1 MRYRFL
7 ILFLLL
13 VLWGASYA
21 QPGGE
26 LITSIEYKVKVPGEW
41 THTHSDGE
49 KGWYQFGLG
58 SRHDGTYNL
67 QGKYGI
73 RFQVKSDK
81 SSLLKV
87 KCLLQRADMGGRKNL
102 VDWTAADIQIKTAQG
117 EWQTVTLPFS
127 MFDFNKGQNLFLRY
141 IQSLCLKFEYA
152 DRRQG
157 TILFKDV
164 CIVEQESDFLLSS
177 DILSKP
183 LDESLTA
190 EYEVK
195 VQNISEYSQSYAL
208 DVIRRGWEGF
218 EVSVSPQKL
227 ILNPGETSSVS
238 IKVKGNTYLPAGAH
252 EKHCLQVVPLLR
264 KEQPREIEFIT
275 VVPVA
280 SPFLVHQEKGWDD
293 VKKKIEQY
301 EWAQREYDKYIQTA
315 EKFEVPEVKKG
326 TMSDQGTEG
335 LVRAYIEGPLFQTA
349 VAWKLSGNRV
359 YGQKVAETLKRIS
372 DPEIG
377 YPHTHHL
384 TLQGIP
390 QEGGTFEGMIRSY
403 DLIKNSGLLTLQE
416 RKQIEYTFRLF
427 CNNMI
432 DLLLNDGGISNWTVF
447 NVVPAAEAALL
458 LHDMDLFNKLMYG
471 PCGIVDQFRYGTMDD
486 GWWYEVSL
494 SYNIGAAECFTQL
507 IPAARPFGIDLQ
519 NMKFPSSLTRK
530 VGLRPFEFENFLGMS
545 FGKYGPLTNNTIDIK
560 KLWDGI
566 LIYPDYRGVMFGMGD
581 GHEALVGGNAFEL
594 AYFVFRDPN
603 YAAVIKQSGQR
614 NLIYGVPELP
624 EETPRL
630 YSLSSHSDNA
640 GIAVLRSQ
648 AKGREPK
655 EQIQAALKYGTH
667 GSYHGHFDK
676 VSLLSLMRN
685 GRSFWNPETSWYGYG
700 SYMYKWWVQPS
711 MAHNMVVVDGKMQEP
726 ADSYCS
732 LFHSGEMMQVAAV
745 ETNARW
751 SNPPYMGGYEQVE
764 SVKKGDAPYVPIP
777 SNHPNPAD
785 VTDFTEPVWQRR
797 LLVVTDDYV
806 IIGDYLKSNQ
816 SHTFDNLLH
825 LRGVEEPAGIKLQN
839 HVPFFDKN
847 PLSSGQF
854 ISNVKEYSVRSGVQ
868 LHSCMQAEAG
878 ISWEKGGFNGYQ
890 EAGPLNVDVYHAW
903 PREGA
908 LRIGTYPD
916 ALPVRKKVSYQVEV
930 DGKTV
935 QRADVG
941 MWVMGAQQM
950 SVPVKQ
956 AKELRISVRT
966 NRRKELNTLF
976 LADARLITAQGKSMK
991 IPAGRVRME
1000 NIKPVPVANH
1010 DYEGGDV
1017 VLSGMEYASSM
1028 PVEPEDTERP
1038 AVLVINLDNLDAVE
1052 FKGVL
1057 GGDFPVG
1064 EDSQVRRTVS
1074 YRTQGSEATYLSV
1087 LEPYEH
1093 KRMVKKVTASDASTL
1108 EVELADGRVQIVTI
1122 EQLGVKEN
1130 SVKVT
1135 IIEKKGGK
1143 VIRQEKSGS

>member
-1 MRYRFL
+1 MNNRFL
-7 ILFLLL
+7 TLLFFLT
-13 VLWGASYA
+13 LWGTCIYA

-26 LITSIEYKVKVPGEW
+26 IITSIEHKVKVPGEW
-41 THTHSDGE
+41 VHMHPDE
-49 KGWYQFGLG
+49 DKGWYQFGLG
-58 SRHDGTYNL
+58 SRHDGTYDL

-81 SSLLKV
+81 TSQLMV
-87 KCLLQRADMGGRKNL
+87 KCRLVRADMGGSKNL
-102 VDWTAADIQIKTAQG
+102 VDSTETDVRIETVEG

-127 MFDFNKGQNLFLRY
+127 IFDFNKGQDLFLRY
-141 IQSLCLKFEYA
+141 IQSISLRFEYA
-152 DRRQG
+152 NRKQS
-157 TILFKDV
+157 TILLKDV
-164 CIVEQESDFLLSS
+164 RIVEQESDFLLTS
-177 DILSKP
+177 DILSRP
-183 LDESLTA
+183 LDESLTT
-190 EYEVK
+190 EYQVK
-195 VQNISEYSQSYAL
+195 VQNVSEQSQSYAL
-208 DVIRRGWEGF
+208 NVVRKGWEGF
-218 EVSVSPQKL
+218 KVSVSPQNL
-227 ILNPGETSSVS
+227 FLNPGEVASVS
-238 IKVKGNTYLPAGAH
+238 VKVVGNSYLPAGAH

-264 KEQPREIEFIT
+264 QEQSREMEFIT
-275 VVPVA
+275 VMPVA
-280 SPFLVHQEKGWDD
+280 SPFLVHQEKGWND

-301 EWAQREYDKYIQTA
+301 EWAQKEFDKYIQTA

-349 VAWKLSGNRV
+349 VAWKISGNKA
-359 YGQKVAETLKRIS
+359 YGQKVAEMLRRIS
-372 DPEIG
+372 DPELG
-377 YPHTHHL
+377 YPRTNHL

-403 DLIKNSGLLTLQE
+403 DLIRNSDLLTNKD
-416 RKQIEYTFRLF
+416 RAQIEYTFRLF

-447 NVVPAAEAALL
+447 NIVPAAQATLL
-458 LHDMDLFNKLMYG
+458 LHDLDLFNKLMYG

-545 FGKYGPLTNNTIDIK
+545 FGKYGPLTSNTIDIK

-581 GHEALVGGNAFEL
+581 GHETLVGGSAFEL

-624 EETPRL
+624 EDTPRL
-630 YSLSSHSDNA
+630 YTLSGHSDNA
-640 GIAVLRSQ
+640 GIVVLRSQ
-648 AKGREPK
+648 TQGREPR

-676 VSLLSLMRN
+676 VSLLSLMRY

-726 ADSYCS
+726 TDSYCS
-732 LFHSGEMMQVAAV
+732 LFHSGEMMQAAAV
-745 ETNARW
+745 ETYARW

-764 SVKKGDAPYVPIP
+764 SVRKGDAPYVPIP
-777 SNHPNPAD
+777 DNHPSPGD
-785 VTDFTEPVWQRR
+785 VTDYTSPVWQRR

-806 IIGDYLKSNQ
+806 IVGDYLKSSQ

-825 LRGVEEPAGIKLQN
+825 LRGVEEPAKAKFLS
-839 HVPFFDKN
+839 HTPFFDAN

-854 ISNVKEYSVRSGVQ
+854 ISNVKDYSVRSGIQ
-868 LHSCMQAEAG
+868 IHSCMQAEEG
-878 ISWEKGGFNGYQ
+878 ISWDKGGFNGCQ
-890 EAGPLNVDVYHAW
+890 EAGPLNIDVHYAW
-903 PREGA
+903 PHEGV

-916 ALPVRKKVSYQVEV
+916 ALPVRKKVSYWVET

-935 QRADVG
+935 LHNEVG
-941 MWVMGAQQM
+941 MWIMGTQKLC
-950 SVPVKQ
+950 VPVKQ
-956 AKELRISVRT
+956 MKELKISIQT
-966 NRRKELNTLF
+966 HRRKEQNTLF
-976 LADARLITAQGKSMK
+976 LADLQLVTAQGKNIK
-991 IPAGRVRME
+991 VPAERIRME
-1000 NIKPVPVANH
+1000 NIKPVSIANQ
-1010 DYEGGDV
+1010 DYAGGSV
-1017 VLSGMEYASSM
+1017 VLSGKEYLSSI
-1028 PVEPEDTERP
+1028 PVEPEDTKQS
-1038 AVLVINLDNLDAVE
+1038 AILVIDLENLDAVE

-1074 YRTQGSEATYLSV
+1074 YRIHGTEASYLTV

-1093 KRMVKKVTASDASTL
+1093 RKMVKKVTAPDASTL
-1108 EVELADGRVQIVTI
+1108 KVELTDGRVQLVKI
-1122 EQLGVKEN
+1122 EQLCSEEKPI
-1130 SVKVT
+1130 KVI
-1135 IIEKKGGK
+1135 IIEKKGNK
-1143 VIRQEKSGS
+1143 IIRQEES

>member
-1 MRYRFL
+1 MNNRFTTL
-7 ILFLLL
+7 FFLLA
-13 VLWGASYA
+13 LWGVCTYA

-26 LITSIEYKVKVPGEW
+26 IITSIEHKVKVPGEW
-41 THTHSDGE
+41 VHTHTNGE
-49 KGWYQFGLG
+49 KGWHQLGLG
-58 SRHDGTYNL
+58 SGHDGTYDL

-81 SSLLKV
+81 ASLLTV
-87 KCLLQRADMGGRKNL
+87 KCLLQRVTMEGRRNL
-102 VDWTAADIQIKTAQG
+102 VDRTKADVQIEIAEG

-127 MFDFNKGQNLFLRY
+127 MFDFNKGQDLFLRY

-152 DRRQG
+152 DRKQG
-157 TILFKDV
+157 AVLLKDV
-164 CIVEQESDFLLSS
+164 RIVEQASDFLLAS

-183 LDESLTA
+183 LDESLTT
-190 EYEVK
+190 EYRVK
-195 VQNISEYSQSYAL
+195 VQNVSEQSQSYAL
-208 DVIRRGWEGF
+208 NIIQKGWEGF
-218 EVSVSPQKL
+218 EVSVSPKSL
-227 ILNPGETSSVS
+227 FLNPSETAHVSV
-238 IKVKGNTYLPAGAH
+238 KVKGNTYLPAGTH

-264 KEQPREIEFIT
+264 KEQPKEMEFIT

-301 EWAQREYDKYIQTA
+301 KWAQEEYDKYILVA
-315 EKFEVPEVKKG
+315 EKFKIPEVKEG

-349 VAWKLSGNRV
+349 VAWKLSGNKA

-372 DPEIG
+372 DPEVG
-377 YPHTHHL
+377 YPRTHHL

-390 QEGGTFEGMIRSY
+390 QEGGTFEGMIRCY
-403 DLIKNSGLLTLQE
+403 DLIKNSDLLTPQE
-416 RKQIEYTFRLF
+416 RQQIEHTFRLF

-447 NVVPAAEAALL
+447 NVVPAAEASLL
-458 LHDMDLFNKLMYG
+458 LHDMNLFNKLMYG
-471 PCGIVDQFRYGTMDD
+471 PCGIVDQFRNGTMDD

-519 NMKFPSSLTRK
+519 HIQFPSSLTRK

-545 FGKYGPLTNNTIDIK
+545 FGKYGPLTHNTIDFK

-581 GHEALVGGNAFEL
+581 GHEALLGGSAFEL

-630 YSLSSHSDNA
+630 YTLSGHSDNA
-640 GIAVLRSQ
+640 GIAMLRSQ
-648 AKGREPK
+648 TKEREPR

-676 VSLLSLMRN
+676 VSLLSLMRY

-711 MAHNMVVVDGKMQEP
+711 MAHNMVVVDEKMQEP
-726 ADSYCS
+726 TDSYCS

-745 ETNARW
+745 ETHACW

-764 SVKKGDAPYVPIP
+764 SVRKGDAPYVPIP
-777 SNHPNPAD
+777 DNHPNPGD

-806 IIGDYLKSNQ
+806 IIGDYLKSSQ
-816 SHTFDNLLH
+816 FHTFDNLLH
-825 LRGVEEPAGIKLQN
+825 LRGVEEPTKVKVSA
-839 HVPFFDKN
+839 HAPFFDTN
-847 PLSSGQF
+847 PLGSGQF
-854 ISNVKEYSVRSGVQ
+854 ISNVKDYSVHSGIQ
-868 LHSCMQAEAG
+868 LHSCMQAEEG
-878 ISWEKGGFNGYQ
+878 VSWEKGGFNGYQ
-890 EAGPLNVDVYHAW
+890 EAGPLNIDVHYAW
-903 PREGA
+903 PHEGT

-916 ALPVRKKVSYQVEV
+916 ALPVRKKVSYLVEA

-935 QRADVG
+935 LQNEVG
-941 MWVMGAQQM
+941 MWIMGAQQM
-950 SVPVKQ
+950 RVPVKQ
-956 AKELRISVRT
+956 VKELKISIQTHRG
-966 NRRKELNTLF
+966 KEQNTLF
-976 LADARLITAQGKSMK
+976 LADVWLVTAQGKNIK
-991 IPAGRVRME
+991 IPAERIHTE
-1000 NIKPVPVANH
+1000 NIKPVPVANQ
-1010 DYEGGDV
+1010 DYEGGNV
-1017 VLSGMEYASSM
+1017 VLSGTEYLSSI
-1028 PVEPEDTERP
+1028 PVEPENAKQS
-1038 AVLVINLDNLDAVE
+1038 AVLVINLENLNAVE

-1064 EDSQVRRTVS
+1064 EDSQVRKTVS
-1074 YRTQGSEATYLSV
+1074 YRTHGTEASYLSV
-1087 LEPYEH
+1087 L
-1093 KRMVKKVTASDASTL
+1093 
-1108 EVELADGRVQIVTI
+1108 
-1122 EQLGVKEN
+1122 
-1130 SVKVT
+1130 
-1135 IIEKKGGK
+1135 
-1143 VIRQEKSGS
+1143 